1 MTDRV
6 CSACG
11 ASNAES
17 VTFCRTCGA
26 YVAWGGPATMPAGST
41 VPDATTPAAAPPPR
55 PAPTPPARTPP
66 APTAEPEVSDLE
78 LLLARE
84 DSPAARTDPHVKA
97 PVARVET
104 TDVVVAPG
112 EPGTTTV
119 LLRNVS
125 ELVDGL
131 VIQPVETLPW
141 LVVTHEEAH
150 LLPGESR
157 TVVVTFATRPGTLAV
172 AQRLV
177 LDLVVRS
184 AVDATKSTAVQ
195 VVLTVPRVGPP
206 PTLTARPALLQL
218 ADADEGVV
226 TLSLDNRSANF
237 PRHYRLAVH
246 DPQDVV
252 RARFLPP
259 VVDLPPGEAVDVSVR
274 VAAPAATPGS
284 EVTRQ
289 VTLVAASD
297 EDRVSASVTLVQ
309 RSAAPPPRVPVVLRM
324 EPSHLRSENGQAV
337 RFELVV
343 DNAAGHEAAAV
354 TLEGRDP
361 AHQVTLSFAE
371 RRLVVPAGRAARVP
385 GHART
390 QPPPPGTTRSHPFVV
405 VANDGT
411 ADVEVPGVLEA
422 AARPAPIGT
431 ARLWVEPQTLV
442 TQQRHGAFLVH
453 VDNRRGGDPLQVQL
467 SGADELGTAR
477 LAFSPAVIVVPGGQV
492 GTVRVAVDSATPPA
506 GTSSSRRLRISASDG
521 REAVEAEAVLSQST
535 PDRRPVAKRWLVV
548 LGAVLAGLGA
558 LLPWL
563 GRMVDPQ
570 AIVWVASSAFE
581 GDREAVAF
589 TATVGSTVLVLVLV
603 LLMLIGLNGSNGR
616 GIRFAALLMV
626 LVALAAGI
634 LGTPGGGLALVLLG
648 AVLGFVGG
656 VLARSRPSGG
666 R

>member
-1 MTDRV
+1 M
-6 CSACG
+6 
-11 ASNAES
+11 
-17 VTFCRTCGA
+17 
-26 YVAWGGPATMPAGST
+26 
-41 VPDATTPAAAPPPR
+41 
-55 PAPTPPARTPP
+55 
-66 APTAEPEVSDLE
+66 
-78 LLLARE
+78 
-84 DSPAARTDPHVKA
+84 
-97 PVARVET
+97 ARVET
-104 TDVVVAPG
+104 ADVVVAPD

-131 VIQPVETLPW
+131 VIHPVDPLPW

-157 TVVVTFATRPGTLAV
+157 TVVVTFATRPGILAV

-184 AVDATKSTAVQ
+184 CVDATKATPVQ
-195 VVLTVPRVGPP
+195 VALTVPRAGPP

-226 TLSLDNRSANF
+226 TLSFDNRSANF

-252 RARFLPP
+252 RARFVPP
-259 VVDLPPGEAVDVSVR
+259 QVDVPPGESVDVSVR
-274 VAAPAATPGS
+274 VTAPAATPGS

-289 VTLVAASD
+289 LTLTGVAD
-297 EDRVSASVTLVQ
+297 EGQVSTSVTLVQ
-309 RSAAPPPRVPVVLRM
+309 RTAAPPPHVPVVLRM
-324 EPSHLRSENGQAV
+324 EPGRLRSENGKAV

-343 DNAAGHEAAAV
+343 DNRAGREAAAV

-361 AHQVTLSFAE
+361 AHQVTLSFVE
-371 RRLVVPAGRAARVP
+371 SRLVVPAGRAARVP
-385 GHART
+385 GRART
-390 QPPPPGTTRSHPFVV
+390 PAPPPGTTRSHPFVV

-422 AARPAPIGT
+422 VARPAPIGT

-442 TQQRHGAFLVH
+442 TQRRHGAYLVH
-453 VDNRRGGDPLQVQL
+453 VDNRRGRDPLQVQL

-477 LAFSPAVIVVPGGQV
+477 LAFTPAVIVVPGGQV

-521 REAVEAEAVLSQST
+521 REAVETEAVLSQST

-581 GDREAVAF
+581 GDREAIAF
-589 TATVGSTVLVLVLV
+589 TATVGSTVLVLVLA

-626 LVALAAGI
+626 LVALTAGI

-656 VLARSRPSGG
+656 VLARSRPPGG